1 MEKNE
6 IKLNILG
13 LGDSGVGQTCIL
25 RRYIENKF
33 FKNHLATIGIDFK
46 TKNIN
51 LNKGNI
57 KLKIWDT
64 AGQERFWDLTKQ
76 YPKVADALILIYDV
90 TDNDSFDRLNL
101 WIKNIKDWL
110 EESTIT
116 IPVILVGNKIDLED
130 SRVVTRE
137 QGNKF
142 AKENGFLFAEC
153 SALTGENI
161 NYIFNKLVLAILEN
175 NPKYEELKKEFQD
188 KFGLEIE

>member
-33 FKNHLATIGIDFK
+33 LKNHLATIGIDFK

-101 WIKNIKDWL
+101 WIKNIKDWR

>member
-76 YPKVADALILIYDV
+76 YPKAADALILIYDV

-101 WIKNIKDWL
+101 WIKNIKDWR

-188 KFGLEIE
+188 KF

>member
-13 LGDSGVGQTCIL
+13 LGDSEVGQTCIL

-33 FKNHLATIGIDFK
+33 LKNHLATIGIDFK

-57 KLKIWDT
+57 KLKIWDN
-64 AGQERFWDLTKQ
+64 AGLERFWDLTKQ
-76 YPKVADALILIYDV
+76 CPKGADAIILIYDV
-90 TDNDSFDRLNL
+90 TDNDSYDRLNL
-101 WIKNIKDWL
+101 WVKNIKDWR

-116 IPVILVGNKIDLED
+116 IPLILVGNKIDLEER
-130 SRVVTRE
+130 RVVTRE

-153 SALTGENI
+153 SALTGENV

-175 NPKYEELKKEFQD
+175 NTKYEELKKEFQD
-188 KFGLEIE
+188 KF

>member
-101 WIKNIKDWL
+101 WIKNIKDWR

-130 SRVVTRE
+130 SRVITRE

-188 KFGLEIE
+188 KLGLEIE

>member
-101 WIKNIKDWL
+101 WIKNIKDWR

-153 SALTGENI
+153 SALTGENV